1 MQRGDRL
8 EDVFCLVK
16 SELSSKSL
24 CQDPLLVFPG
34 CLLQT
39 SLHFTKV
46 ANRSTLLEPL
56 HLEPQ
61 RRIELQKLRDMIK
74 MDFPSMSRAVQWYDS
89 VLDPEAVDLTAEP
102 YTKLTFLEHPSA
114 EDHRLRDCQL
124 GPRPVPV
131 KPHLC
136 RWFSI
141 VGKLPACRLDPVVKA
156 WLS

>member
-89 VLDPEAVDLTAEP
+89 VL
-102 YTKLTFLEHPSA
+102 H
-114 EDHRLRDCQL
+114 
-124 GPRPVPV
+124 GPPGG
-131 KPHLC
+131 
-136 RWFSI
+136 S
-141 VGKLPACRLDPVVKA
+141 
-156 WLS
+156 